1 MARPLRVE
9 FNGALYHVTSRG
21 NARQDIFCNDTD
33 RLIFL
38 KNLTYCLALHN
49 VILHAYVLMGNHY
62 HLFVETPDG
71 NLSDFMR
78 DTNGNYTQW
87 FNRINGRVGH
97 LWQGRYKA
105 FVIDGDNYLFE
116 VARYVVLNPVR
127 AGLVQNPRDWKW
139 SSYNATAGHIKTP
152 DWLTV
157 DWILSLF
164 SKNRKNAEE
173 QYRAHVQEGVDGDS
187 PFDDLKEGVIL
198 GNKQFVDWIWSTQ
211 TNESETI
218 KEIPRSERIV
228 GRPTLKDLFNDV
240 KTQAERNVT
249 IGIARDCCGYSAS
262 DIARHLGISRSAVS
276 QISRGVYHKK

>member
-21 NARQDIFCNDTD
+21 NARQDVFCNDTD
-33 RLIFL
+33 RRIFL

-157 DWILSLF
+157 DWILSTF
-164 SKNRKNAEE
+164 SKNRKNAQE
-173 QYRAHVQEGVDGDS
+173 QYRAHVQEGIGGDS

-198 GNKQFVDWIWSTQ
+198 GDKQFVDWIWSTQ

-228 GRPTLKDLFNDV
+228 GRPSLKDLFDDV
-240 KTQAERNVT
+240 KTQTERNEM

-262 DIARHLGISRSAVS
+262 DIARHIGISRSAVS

>member
-21 NARQDIFCNDTD
+21 NARQDVFCNDTD
-33 RLIFL
+33 RRIFL

-62 HLFVETPDG
+62 HLFVETPAG

-157 DWILSLF
+157 DWILSTF
-164 SKNRKNAEE
+164 SKNRKNAQE
-173 QYRAHVQEGVDGDS
+173 QYRAHVQEGIDGDS

-198 GNKQFVDWIWSTQ
+198 GDKQFVDWIWSTQ

-228 GRPTLKDLFNDV
+228 GRPTLKDLFDDV
-240 KTQAERNVT
+240 KTQTERNEM

>member
-21 NARQDIFCNDTD
+21 NARQDVFCNDTD
-33 RLIFL
+33 RRIFL

-157 DWILSLF
+157 DWILSTF
-164 SKNRKNAEE
+164 SKNRKNAQE
-173 QYRAHVQEGVDGDS
+173 QYRAHVQEGIGGDS

-198 GNKQFVDWIWSTQ
+198 GDKQFVDWIWSTQ

-228 GRPTLKDLFNDV
+228 GRPTIKDLFDDI
-240 KTQAERNVT
+240 KTQEERNEM